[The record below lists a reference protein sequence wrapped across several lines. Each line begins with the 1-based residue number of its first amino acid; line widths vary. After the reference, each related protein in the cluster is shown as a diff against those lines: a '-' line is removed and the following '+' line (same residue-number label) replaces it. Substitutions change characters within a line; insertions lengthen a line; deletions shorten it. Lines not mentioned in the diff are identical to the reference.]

1 MTNNNQQ
8 EGCYCDPYGSTC
20 PPCKQKYHEGRLNPW
35 QPNYVIEPEIALEE
49 AEKRL
54 GVKII
59 KSNN

>member
-20 PPCKQKYHEGRLNPW
+20 PPCKKKFREGRLNPW
-35 QPNYVIEPEIALEE
+35 QPKTILEE